1 MEPMNQFVTRD
12 ATLGTLAV
20 LKAGGPDAAAIVEA
34 TLTELG
40 IDDDD
45 AKAAWPASLTNDT
58 TAEDHE

>member
-40 IDDDD
+40 IDDD
-45 AKAAWPASLTNDT
+45 AKAAWLASLTNDT